1 VLQNSPGVVQFH
13 DAGMVLSIKAFEFI
27 PNMQPHLVETP
38 LAARFGGAK
47 TVVILVVFFPGKSGR
62 DIGAGKWQ
70 VAALNIVEDDCQGP
84 WHLVIGWPL
93 TDFYWLVAVEAFS
106 PASSMVPGQ

>member
-1 VLQNSPGVVQFH
+1 MLQNSPGVVQFH

-47 TVVILVVFFPGKSGR
+47 TVVILVVLLPGKACR
-62 DIGAGKWQ
+62 DIGAGKRQ
-70 VAALNIVEDDCQGP
+70 VTALYIVEDDGQGL
-84 WHLVIGWPL
+84 WHLVVSQPL
-93 TDFYWLVAVEAFS
+93 TSLYWLVAVEAFC
-106 PASSMVPGQ
+106 VGK